1 MTSVTT
7 HLRLTS
13 PTLRQPWAGR
23 QLVMWVNV
31 IGVATAIL
39 RPLVIA
45 LGIIG
50 AAAMWPAPARADG
63 VGDAVSTTLNT
74 VGIGNNGPV
83 STAIAGIGQ
92 SICPMLVQPGAKL
105 ASVMTE
111 LSGHNGL
118 APDIAGFVATMA
130 IQSQCPGVMTSIA
143 NGNMPF
149 GLQLPG
155 VNPAPAMPFGL
166 PGVNPAPAMPFA
178 LPGANP
184 APAMPFA
191 LPGVSPAPTTGLQV
205 PGL

>member
-13 PTLRQPWAGR
+13 PTLRQPRAGR

-31 IGVATAIL
+31 ISVASVVI
-39 RPLVIA
+39 RPLVVA
-45 LGIIG
+45 LGIIA

-63 VGDAVSTTLNT
+63 VGDAVTTTLNS
-74 VGIGNNGPV
+74 VGIGNNGPI

-105 ASVMTE
+105 ATIMTQM
-111 LSGHNGL
+111 GGGNGL
-118 APDIAGFVATMA
+118 PPDLVGWVATMA
-130 IQSQCPGVMTSIA
+130 IQTQCPGVMTSLA

-149 GLQLPG
+149 GLQMPG
-155 VNPAPAMPFGL
+155 ANSAPGLPFGL
-166 PGVNPAPAMPFA
+166 PGTNSAPMGPFA

-184 APAMPFA
+184 TPAVPFA
-191 LPGVSPAPTTGLQV
+191 LPGVTPAPTNPFQV

>member
-13 PTLRQPWAGR
+13 PTLRQPWAAR
-23 QLVMWVNV
+23 QLVMWVNA
-31 IGVATAIL
+31 IGVATAIV

-45 LGIIG
+45 LGIIA

-63 VGDAVSTTLNT
+63 VGDAVTTTLNT

-83 STAIAGIGQ
+83 STTIAGIGQ

-105 ASVMTE
+105 ASIMTE

-130 IQSQCPGVMTSIA
+130 IQTQCPGVMTSIA

-149 GLQLPG
+149 GLQLPGVPG

-178 LPGANP
+178 LPGVNP
-184 APAMPFA
+184 APTNPF
-191 LPGVSPAPTTGLQV
+191 QV